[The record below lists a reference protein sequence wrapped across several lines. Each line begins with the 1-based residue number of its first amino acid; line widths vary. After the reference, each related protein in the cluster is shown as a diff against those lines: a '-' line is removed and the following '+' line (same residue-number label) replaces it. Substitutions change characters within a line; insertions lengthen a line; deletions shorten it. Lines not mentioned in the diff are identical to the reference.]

1 MISVYA
7 SYDDI
12 SAEDFLHIQTDTE
25 YRKEWDKSA
34 ITLDVID
41 TDPVHRQKSHIIHWE
56 MQWPVSFFSDYFFFN
71 QITIHTIPL
80 LFLSQKLFANRDYV
94 FNRRFFVDRN
104 RKLVIIVNKS
114 LVHPFSPKRPN
125 IQRVNDYWS
134 CMVIRS
140 TSNSLK
146 TPGLEYVLTYF
157 ENPGV
162 VLPQSVTS
170 WVAQKQLPEFLHK
183 LYTAT
188 LDYAREKRQQQEQ
201 QQKHHNQRMVCSI
214 LLL

>member
-1 MISVYA
+1 M
-7 SYDDI
+7 
-12 SAEDFLHIQTDTE
+12 
-25 YRKEWDKSA
+25 
-34 ITLDVID
+34 
-41 TDPVHRQKSHIIHWE
+41 
-56 MQWPVSFFSDYFFFN
+56 
-71 QITIHTIPL
+71 
-80 LFLSQKLFANRDYV
+80 

-104 RKLVIIVNKS
+104 RKLIIIVNKS
-114 LVHPFSPKRPN
+114 IVHPFSPKRVN

-140 TSNSLK
+140 TSGSIR

-183 LYTAT
+183 LYAAT
-188 LDYAREKRQQQEQ
+188 LVYACEKRHQEQ
-201 QQKHHNQRMVCSI
+201 QQRRDFDEKLVSQTPTFN
-214 LLL
+214 

>member
-1 MISVYA
+1 M
-7 SYDDI
+7 
-12 SAEDFLHIQTDTE
+12 
-25 YRKEWDKSA
+25 
-34 ITLDVID
+34 
-41 TDPVHRQKSHIIHWE
+41 
-56 MQWPVSFFSDYFFFN
+56 FF
-71 QITIHTIPL
+71 
-80 LFLSQKLFANRDYV
+80 QKLFANRDYV

-114 LVHPFSPKRPN
+114 IIHPFSPKQPN

-140 TSNSLK
+140 TSGSLR

-162 VLPQSVTS
+162 VLPQSITS

-183 LYTAT
+183 LYIAT
-188 LDYAREKRQQQEQ
+188 REYALTKQEQ
-201 QQKHHNQRMVCSI
+201 QKKHFDEKLVRFLNITFNCDN
-214 LLL
+214 